1 MAGFLERPAFEE
13 AARDSFADSVWQAT
27 AIPAQAWPALAQTTT
42 ADVTIVGA
50 GYTGL
55 STALH
60 LAERGARVAVLEARE
75 PGFGASGRSGGQA
88 VPLLRHEPDALC
100 ARLGPEVAE
109 PLIRMVAGSTEALF
123 DLVERYKLQCDAVHT
138 GWIQGAYGKNGSAL
152 VRSRHAQWKKQG
164 APVRLLDADDL
175 HALTGSRFYS
185 EGWIHDGGGTVNP
198 LGYVRS
204 LALAAQRTGVSIFAN
219 SPVLRLE
226 PKGDPKGERWT
237 ARCASGQV
245 ESTQV
250 VLATNGYTTDLWP
263 GLKETVVP
271 LYSMQVASTPLPAS
285 LAKSILPGGQS
296 MADTRKVIWYFR
308 RDRDGRFIMGSRGP
322 FRARPTLADGAAL
335 VRSARKL
342 YPALAD
348 VEFPFVWAG
357 RVAMTA
363 DHMPHLHKLAPGVI
377 TALGYNGRGV
387 ALATAMGRV
396 LAAACMDGGERIPDF
411 PVTTM
416 KRIPFHAFNEL
427 GVRAVATY
435 FRLLDRFA

>member
-1 MAGFLERPAFEE
+1 MMGLLERPVFEE

-27 AIPAQAWPALAQTTT
+27 AIAAQQWPTLSQKSS
-42 ADVTIVGA
+42 ADVTIIGA

-60 LAERGARVAVLEARE
+60 LAERGARVTVLEARE

-88 VPLLRHEPDALC
+88 VPLLRHEPDEIV
-100 ARLGPEVAE
+100 ARFGHGVGDDLVQ
-109 PLIRMVAGSTEALF
+109 MVAGSVDVLF
-123 DLVERYKLQCDAVHT
+123 DLVTKHKLECDAVRT
-138 GWIQGAYGKNGSAL
+138 GWIQGAYGRNGRAL
-152 VRSRHAQWKKQG
+152 VRTRCTQWKRQG
-164 APVRLLDADDL
+164 APVRLLDSGEL
-175 HALTGSRFYS
+175 HALTGSRFYT
-185 EGWIHDGGGTVNP
+185 EGWIHEGGGTVNP

-204 LALAAQRTGVSIFAN
+204 LAAAAQRAGVSIFAN
-219 SPVLRLE
+219 SPVLRLARN
-226 PKGDPKGERWT
+226 GERWV
-237 ARCASGQV
+237 AACAGGQV
-245 ESTQV
+245 ESQRV
-250 VLATNGYTTDLWP
+250 VLATNGYTTGLWP

-271 LYSMQVASTPLPAS
+271 LYSMQVASTPLPAA
-285 LAKSILPGGQS
+285 LAKTILPGGQS
-296 MADTRKVIWYFR
+296 VADTRKVIWYFR
-308 RDRDGRFIMGSRGP
+308 RDRDGRFVIGSRGP
-322 FRARPTLADGAAL
+322 FKARPSMADGAAL

-363 DHMPHLHKLAPGVI
+363 DHMPHLHRLAPGVI

-387 ALATAMGRV
+387 AMATAMGRV
-396 LAAACMDGGERIPDF
+396 VAAACLDDGERMPDF
-411 PVTTM
+411 PITAL
-416 KRIPFHAFNEL
+416 KPIPFHAFNEL

>member
-1 MAGFLERPAFEE
+1 MGLLERPVFED

-27 AIPAQAWPALAQTTT
+27 AIAAQPWPTLSQKSS

-60 LAERGARVAVLEARE
+60 LAERGVRVTVLEARE

-88 VPLLRHEPDALC
+88 VPLLRHEPDDLV
-100 ARLGPEVAE
+100 ARFRPEVAGD
-109 PLIRMVAGSTEALF
+109 LIRLVASSADVLF
-123 DLVERYKLQCDAVHT
+123 DLVERYKLDCDAVRT
-138 GWIQGAYGKNGSAL
+138 GWIQGAYGRRGSAL
-152 VRSRHAQWKKQG
+152 VRTRYAQWKKQG
-164 APVRLLDADDL
+164 APVRLLDSEEL
-175 HALTGSRFYS
+175 HGLTGSRFYS
-185 EGWIHDGGGTVNP
+185 EGWIHEGGGTVNP
-198 LGYVRS
+198 LSYVRS
-204 LALAAQRTGVSIFAN
+204 LAVAAQRAGVAIFAN

-226 PKGDPKGERWT
+226 RNGDRWL
-237 ARCASGQV
+237 AACAGGPV
-245 ESTQV
+245 ESAKV
-250 VLATNGYTTDLWP
+250 VLATNGYTTGLWP
-263 GLKETVVP
+263 GLKETIVP
-271 LYSMQVASTPLPAS
+271 LYSMQVASTPLPAA
-285 LAKSILPGGQS
+285 LAKSILPSGQS
-296 MADTRKVIWYFR
+296 VADTRKVIWYFR
-308 RDRDGRFIMGSRGP
+308 RDRDGRFVMGSRGP
-322 FRARPTLADGAAL
+322 FRARPSFADGAAL

-357 RVAMTA
+357 RVAMTV
-363 DHMPHLHKLAPGVI
+363 DHMPHLHWLAPGVI

-396 LAAACMDGGERIPDF
+396 VAAACLDYGERMPDF
-411 PVTTM
+411 PITEL
-416 KRIPFHAFNEL
+416 KPIPFHAFNEL